1 MPTCQVT
8 GFDCLNCVDQ
18 TCRLLDRATR
28 ARVIPPVVID
38 YTNHRGER
46 SLRTISP
53 TANPIF
59 YGSTTWHTEE
69 QWLLEAWDLEKGQL
83 RTFAVKDIH
92 AWKTPKEATVEV
104 SIAKQLQQSMELNA
118 RMVNRLKK
126 LQAACNDFEPRKLVI
141 DDIDC
146 ILKDE
151 DF

>member
-1 MPTCQVT
+1 MAD
-8 GFDCLNCVDQ
+8 GKSEIK
-18 TCRLLDRATR
+18 
-28 ARVIPPVVID
+28 VIPPAVID

-46 SLRTISP
+46 SLRAISP

-92 AWKTPKEATVEV
+92 AWKTPKEATVDV
-104 SIAKQLQQSMELNA
+104 SIAKQLQLSMELNA
-118 RMVNRLKK
+118 RMKNRLKK
-126 LQAACNDFEPRKLVI
+126 LQAECNDFEPRKTVI
-141 DDIDC
+141 DDIDA